1 MQHPL
6 PSDPPE
12 QIAQGGCE
20 FCKDS
25 YKLVGEDICAY
36 CINNGMVG
44 GSRKLG
50 QEIIARNAGHT
61 LFLTERGCHFE
72 GRLVIEEGDIV
83 CKLLRGFSHFI
94 LRKADEKNWT
104 LVGRFHHGDYKV
116 LEQIEYTSRNPAES
130 EVFRLR

>member
-12 QIAQGGCE
+12 PPAQGVCE

-25 YKLVGEDICAY
+25 YKFVGEDICAY
-36 CINNGMVG
+36 CTNNGMVG
-44 GSRKLG
+44 DSRKLG

-72 GRLVIEEGDIV
+72 GKLAIEEGDIV
-83 CKLLRGFSHFI
+83 CWLLHGYSHFI
-94 LRKADEKNWT
+94 LRKADDKNWT
-104 LVGRFHHGDYKV
+104 LVGRFHHGNYRL
-116 LEQIEYTSRNPAES
+116 LERIGYTCRNTAES